1 MKLFTAVLFFTACLP
16 LLSQAQDKDK
26 EALRHCLAT
35 EQEGLSRF
43 KNLEKRADEL
53 RGSEKLLRERRAILV
68 KDKRALD
75 SNNADP
81 EQVAKYNEAISVF
94 NAQSDR
100 LNADKDQFE
109 ADFQTYENWMNTT
122 LKPACNNGLVQPQ

>member
-1 MKLFTAVLFFTACLP
+1 MKLSTAILILTACLP
-16 LLSQAQDKDK
+16 LLGQAQDNDK

-53 RGSEKLLRERRAILV
+53 RGTEKLLLERRAILV
-68 KDKRALD
+68 KDKRAMD
-75 SNNADP
+75 SGKTDP
-81 EQVAKYNEAISVF
+81 EKVAKYNEAISVF

-100 LNADKDQFE
+100 LNADKDKFE

-122 LKPACNNGLVQPQ
+122 LKPACNSGLAQPQ

>member
-1 MKLFTAVLFFTACLP
+1 MKLSTFVWVLTACLP
-16 LLSQAQDKDK
+16 LLGQAQEKDK

-53 RGSEKLLRERRAILV
+53 RGTEKLLLERRAILV
-68 KDKRALD
+68 KEKRAMD
-75 SNNADP
+75 SNNTNP

-100 LNADKDQFE
+100 LNADKDKFE
-109 ADFQTYENWMNTT
+109 TDFQAYENWMNTT
-122 LKPACNNGLVQPQ
+122 LKPACNKDLAKPQ